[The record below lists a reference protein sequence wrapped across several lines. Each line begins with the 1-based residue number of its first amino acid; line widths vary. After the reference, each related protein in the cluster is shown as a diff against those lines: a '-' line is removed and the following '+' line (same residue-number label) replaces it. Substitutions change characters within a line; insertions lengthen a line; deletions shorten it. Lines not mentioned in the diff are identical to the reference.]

1 MFDFSEVKNYDS
13 EIAQA
18 MEDELTRQPCIQGSY
33 GGDGKSS
40 DK

>member
-18 MEDELTRQPCIQGSY
+18 MEDEMTRQRSNLELIA
-33 GGDGKSS
+33 
-40 DK
+40 